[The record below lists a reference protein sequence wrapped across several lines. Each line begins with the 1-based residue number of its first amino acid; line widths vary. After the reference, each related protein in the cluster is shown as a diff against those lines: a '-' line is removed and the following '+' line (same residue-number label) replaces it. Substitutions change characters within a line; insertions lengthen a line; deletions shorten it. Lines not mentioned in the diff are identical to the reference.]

1 MCEEFI
7 IVPHKEQLL
16 NKPWFCYVAVAI
28 VRENRWNSV
37 ILNLKLF
44 LNYIEF
50 FTYNK
55 MHTF

>member
-16 NKPWFCYVAVAI
+16 NKLGFIVAVAI

-37 ILNLKLF
+37 ILNLRLF